1 MLLRQRGNWNREK
14 QKETGRDGRISE
26 NELNT
31 FVTEN
36 HIKGKIK
43 DIKQYQEKKLKE
55 RSNGIRKKE
64 KKRKAVKCRV

>member
-1 MLLRQRGNWNREK
+1 MLLRQRGNWNGER

-43 DIKQYQEKKLKE
+43 ERKQYQK
-55 RSNGIRKKE
+55 NNWKKE
-64 KKRKAVKCRV
+64 AME